1 MRYYFLFIIIIILGS
16 CNSEFVSSE
25 VKESYEEVMLIH
37 DEIMPEVSTIRRLKK
52 KVAKVDDSRNTKPE
66 LIKQLEDAN
75 EGMMDWMSKF
85 DLDKKAS
92 EQQQLD
98 YLSLE
103 KKRVAKVSDDMVK
116 AMKSANEYLNNKGQ

>member
-116 AMKSANEYLNNKGQ
+116 AMKRANEYLNNKGQ

>member
-1 MRYYFLFIIIIILGS
+1 MGS

-116 AMKSANEYLNNKGQ
+116 AMKRANEYLNNKGQ